1 MTASRATRFANR
13 DSDSSTFRPLGISA
27 TIMAIEVEQKFPI
40 QDRAA
45 LERQLSQ
52 LGARRGKT
60 ENQVD
65 LYFAH
70 PSRDFSR
77 TDEALRLRRIDD
89 VNYITYKGP
98 KLDATTKTRLEI
110 ELPLAIGTASATD
123 AVQLLESLGFRR
135 VAEVRKQRDQW
146 FVRWQDREIGVSL
159 DQVVD
164 VGDFVELEIMAEA
177 SDTDAARNCITSLA
191 ERLKLS
197 KSERRSYLELL
208 LAGRH

>member
-1 MTASRATRFANR
+1 MRRDLQIVTATARRSVPWVYPRPSWPSKSNRNFRSRIARRSSVSFRSSALGAGRPKTKSISILATPRAT
-13 DSDSSTFRPLGISA
+13 FR
-27 TIMAIEVEQKFPI
+27 
-40 QDRAA
+40 A
-45 LERQLSQ
+45 L
-52 LGARRGKT
+52 T
-60 ENQVD
+60 
-65 LYFAH
+65 
-70 PSRDFSR
+70 
-77 TDEALRLRRIDD
+77 RLCACERIDD

-110 ELPLAIGTASATD
+110 ELPLATGAARATD

-135 VAEVRKQRDQW
+135 VAEVRKQREHW

-164 VGDFVELEIMAEA
+164 VGDFVELEIMAET
-177 SDTDAARNCITSLA
+177 SDTDEARNCITSLA

>member
-52 LGARRGKT
+52 FGARRGKT

-70 PSRDFSR
+70 PSRDFA
-77 TDEALRLRRIDD
+77 AL
-89 VNYITYKGP
+89 
-98 KLDATTKTRLEI
+98 TRLCGCDGSTMSTI
-110 ELPLAIGTASATD
+110 SLTKVRSSTPPPRRGWKSSCRWPPALPEPPTRCNCWNRWAFGAWPRCANSETH
-123 AVQLLESLGFRR
+123 
-135 VAEVRKQRDQW
+135 W

-164 VGDFVELEIMAEA
+164 VGDFVELEIMAET
-177 SDTDAARNCITSLA
+177 SDTDEARNCITSLA